1 MTYFEDARAHF
12 RMLGVPRPSWRPPQL
27 GALGAIVRH
36 WSLTPSVPT
45 VISVPTGSGKT
56 AIAMA
61 APHLLDRP
69 PTRILVV
76 APSRAL
82 RDQLAESFSDQEVL
96 RRIGAMP
103 QNGTF
108 GRRPNV
114 VALSGRINDWTTL
127 DDVDVVVAH
136 PNSISP
142 GHYPIDAPP
151 PTDLFDLI
159 VIDEAHHAP
168 APTWTSILDHFS
180 WKQSLLLTATPVRR
194 DGKRIPGEHE
204 YHYPLRRALD
214 EGFYHPIRPV
224 LIEPA
229 DPADRAVCDAA
240 IAFAAA
246 ALLDQPEH
254 ADSCLLVRGGSI
266 ARLKVLEDIYRLAG
280 IELTLLHNRMTDTA
294 QRDVRAGLL
303 AGDIRAVGVVGM
315 LGEGFDLPA
324 LRVAS
329 YHDKHKSLPAT
340 IQLIGRLARV
350 HPDHPQPSTLV
361 TVRDVDVFPELKGV
375 VRQLYEED
383 ADWAEVLPGVIDDL
397 IERERHERA
406 FVAGFAPA
414 HGEILPD
421 RLQPLLRAVI
431 YEISDTTWRPLFS
444 EGGVPDELAEGEE
457 FAGGRIVYSGVD
469 AEGQLLVVG
478 VQHVEQPRWTND
490 PGLAETTYKL
500 HLAAFRP
507 SPRTDLPSL
516 FFLNCDGIAARNAL
530 IEILDVGKV
539 GQAASP
545 ERIGQYIDGLDRR
558 SVSAVGMRSTNAA
571 NRGTT
576 SYKNHLG
583 ASVDRGLRAVDM
595 TRNALGH
602 VNIQIV
608 DEQGS
613 SNAGAALEKAKVW
626 VTRYSPLRSF
636 DQWVEQT
643 STLLWFERTSASGP
657 LLPALNRGT
666 RLTGWTDA
674 PALAAELNPALLGR
688 GFQAVTDDGELVAVE
703 DIDLFVSTDPFG
715 TLDGRPAADGG
726 LPLLA
731 VWNDRDADAQHL
743 LWSGDARLDGS
754 FVGGV
759 LPVRHG
765 HVGATILTDLFAE
778 FPPTIYFL
786 DGTTVVGRVVYGLD
800 RRAPTVDPDRLVP
813 HDWSGVDITAETEAL
828 ALTRGAGKRSVHE
841 GLVEWLASRPR
852 RGTHRWLILNDGS
865 GEIADVL
872 VVEPLSNG
880 EIALGLWHAKA
891 SASRDAG
898 LRINELQVV
907 VAQAIRSRRWFPS
920 LNLWPELAMRLAGE
934 RRPTA
939 FLQPGSDEPSY
950 LMQLLDLEPAPHDDF
965 VPWVQ
970 RAPTIRGHIAL
981 VQPGLSRRAALD
993 EPDDGSEA
1001 GVRQLLSVLADTAMA
1016 DGYDFT
1022 VLGSE

>member
-1 MTYFEDARAHF
+1 MA
-12 RMLGVPRPSWRPPQL
+12 SPQF
-27 GALGAIVRH
+27 GALGAMVRH

-61 APHLLDRP
+61 APHLLNAP
-69 PTRILVV
+69 PTRVLVV

-82 RDQLAESFSDQEVL
+82 RDQLAENFCDQDVL
-96 RRIGAMP
+96 RRIGALP
-103 QNGTF
+103 KEGSF
-108 GRRPNV
+108 DRRPNV
-114 VALSGRINDWTTL
+114 LALSGRL
-127 DDVDVVVAH
+127 DNWAALEDVDVVVAH

-142 GHYPIDAPP
+142 GHYPSDAPP
-151 PTDLFDLI
+151 PADLFDLI

-168 APTWTSILDHFS
+168 APTWTSILEHFS
-180 WKQSLLLTATPVRR
+180 CKQSLLLTATPVRR
-194 DGKRIPGEHE
+194 DGKRIPGELE

-214 EGFYHPIRPV
+214 EGFYQPVRPV
-224 LIEPA
+224 LIDPA
-229 DPADRAVCDAA
+229 DPADRAACDAA
-240 IAFAAA
+240 IASAVV
-246 ALLDQPEH
+246 ALLAQPEH
-254 ADSCLLVRGGSI
+254 SASALLVRGGSI
-266 ARLKVLEDIYRLAG
+266 ARLKALEEVYRSTGL
-280 IELTLLHNRMTDTA
+280 ELTVLHNRMTDAA
-294 QRDVRAGLL
+294 QRDVRARLL
-303 AGDIRAVGVVGM
+303 AGDVRAVGVVGM

-324 LRVAS
+324 LRVAA

-350 HPDHPQPSTLV
+350 HPDHPQESTLI

-397 IERERHERA
+397 IERESHERE
-406 FVAGFAPA
+406 FVAGFATA
-414 HGEILPD
+414 HGEIVPD
-421 RLQPLLRAVI
+421 HLQPLLRAVI
-431 YEISDTTWRPLFS
+431 YEISDTTWRPSFS
-444 EGGVPDELAEGEE
+444 AGGIPDELAEGEE
-457 FAGGRIVYSGVD
+457 FASGRIVYSGVD

-478 VQHVEQPRWTND
+478 VQHVEQPRWTSD

-500 HLAAFRP
+500 HLAGFRP
-507 SPRTDLPSL
+507 APRTDLPSL
-516 FFLNCDGIAARNAL
+516 FFLNCDGIAARTL
-530 IEILDVGKV
+530 LVETFDIGKV

-636 DQWVEQT
+636 DQWIEQT

-666 RLTGWTDA
+666 RLANWPYS

-688 GFQAVTDDGELVAVE
+688 GFQAVTEDGELISLE
-703 DIDLFVSTDPFG
+703 DIDLFVSMDPFDM
-715 TLDGRPAADGG
+715 LDGRPADAGG
-726 LPLLA
+726 LPLVA
-731 VWNDRDADAQHL
+731 VWNERNAGGQHL
-743 LWSGDARLDGS
+743 VWSGEARLDGS
-754 FVGGV
+754 FAGGV

-765 HVGATILTDLFAE
+765 HVNATVLTELFGE

-786 DGTTVVGRVVYGLD
+786 DGTTVVGRVLYGLD
-800 RRAPTVDPDRLVP
+800 RRAPSIDPDRLLR
-813 HDWSGVDITAETEAL
+813 HDWLGVDITAETSAL
-828 ALTRGAGKRSVHE
+828 ALARGSGERSVHE
-841 GLVEWLASRPR
+841 GLVKWLASRHR

-872 VVEPLSNG
+872 VVEPLASG
-880 EIALGLWHAKA
+880 EIGLGLWHAKA
-891 SASRDAG
+891 SASRNAG

-934 RRPTA
+934 RRPA
-939 FLQPGSDEPSY
+939 AVLQPGSDDPSY
-950 LMQLLDLEPAPHDDF
+950 LMQLLELEPAPHDDF
-965 VPWVQ
+965 VPWVK
-970 RAPTIRGHIAL
+970 RAPTIRGHIAV
-981 VQPGLSRRAALD
+981 VQPGLSRQAALD
-993 EPDDGSEA
+993 EPDDGSES

>member
-1 MTYFEDARAHF
+1 VTYFEEARAHF
-12 RMLGVPRPSWRPPQL
+12 RMLGAPRPTWRPPQF

-61 APHLLDRP
+61 APHLIDAP
-69 PTRILVV
+69 PIRMLVV

-82 RDQLAESFSDQEVL
+82 RDQLAENFGDQDVL
-96 RRIGAMP
+96 RLIGAMP

-108 GRRPNV
+108 DRRPNV
-114 VALSGRINDWTTL
+114 LALSGRVDDWTIL
-127 DDVDVVVAH
+127 DGVDVVVAH
-136 PNSISP
+136 PDSISP
-142 GHYPIDAPP
+142 GHYPIDALP

-180 WKQSLLLTATPVRR
+180 SQQSLLLTATPVRR
-194 DGKRIPGEHE
+194 DGKRIPGELE

-214 EGFYHPIRPV
+214 EGFYQPVTPV
-224 LIEPA
+224 LLDQA
-229 DPADRAVCDAA
+229 DPADRTACDAA
-240 IAFAAA
+240 IASAAV
-246 ALLDQPEH
+246 ALLAQPEH
-254 ADSCLLVRGGSI
+254 TESVLLVRGGSV
-266 ARLKVLEDIYRLAG
+266 ARLKVLEDVYRSAG
-280 IELTLLHNRMTDTA
+280 LQLTLLHNRMTETA
-294 QRDVRAGLL
+294 QRDVRARLL
-303 AGDIRAVGVVGM
+303 SGDVRAVGVVGM

-324 LRVAS
+324 LRVVS

-350 HPDHPQPSTLV
+350 HPDHPQESTLI

-375 VRQLYEED
+375 IRRLYDED
-383 ADWAEVLPGVIDDL
+383 ADWADVLPGVIDDL

-406 FVAGFAPA
+406 FVSGFAPS

-431 YEISDTTWRPLFS
+431 YEISDTTWRPSFNG
-444 EGGVPDELAEGEE
+444 GGVPDELVEGEE

-469 AEGQLLVVG
+469 AEGQLLVIG

-490 PGLAETTYKL
+490 PGLAETTYTL

-507 SPRTDLPSL
+507 APRTDLPSL
-516 FFLNCDGIAARNAL
+516 LFLNCAGVAARTAL
-530 IEILDVGKV
+530 VETLDVGKV

-545 ERIGQYIDGLDRR
+545 ERIGQYVDGLDRR

-666 RLTGWTDA
+666 RLAVWPDA

-688 GFQAVTDDGELVAVE
+688 GFQAVTDDGELVGLE
-703 DIDLFVSTDPFG
+703 DIELFVSTNPFDM
-715 TLDGRPAADGG
+715 LDGRPVKGGG
-726 LPLLA
+726 LPLVA
-731 VWNDRDADAQHL
+731 VWNERDAGAQHL
-743 LWSGDARLDGS
+743 VWSGEARLDGS
-754 FVGGV
+754 FAGGV
-759 LPVRHG
+759 VPIRHG
-765 HVGATILTDLFAE
+765 HVGATVLTDLFAE

-786 DGTTVVGRVVYGLD
+786 DSTTVVGRVLYCLD
-800 RRAPTVDPDRLVP
+800 RRAPSIDPDRLLP
-813 HDWSGVDITAETEAL
+813 HDWSGVDITAETAGLAL
-828 ALTRGAGKRSVHE
+828 ARDAGERSVHE
-841 GLVEWLASRPR
+841 GLVDWLASRPR

-872 VVEPLSNG
+872 VVEPLANG
-880 EIALGLWHAKA
+880 EIGLGFWHAKA
-891 SASRDAG
+891 SARRDAG

-920 LNLWPELAMRLAGE
+920 LNLWPELAMRLAGP
-934 RRPTA
+934 RRPA
-939 FLQPGSDEPSY
+939 AVLQPGSDDPSY
-950 LMQLLDLEPAPHDDF
+950 LMQLLALEPAPHDDF

-970 RAPTIRGHIAL
+970 RAPTIRGHIAV
-981 VQPGLSRRAALD
+981 VQPGLSCHAALD
-993 EPDDGSEA
+993 EPNDGSES